1 MEGDAT
7 DSGTGTRA
15 RDYPPLIGTMNTDD
29 TKTTASQYR
38 EHLRS
43 LVRCAVN
50 TLPQVRFNKND
61 PQHFV
66 VICLYG
72 TILQSA
78 SDCYRL
84 MQEPTVLLAAALRSI
99 LESYVDLVAI
109 IGDRDHAKRMLATFH
124 DEQRK
129 HLEDMIRAPANP
141 FHVDV
146 AQHIDPAEK
155 LKEVGAELQS
165 LREQGHHPLS
175 VYDRFAQA
183 GLTDLY
189 RTAYWQLLQGH
200 NNIVALER
208 RHIRR
213 VGEDFEIDVFS
224 ENTDDEICM
233 HCDTLGGILVQSTRK
248 LYELVGF
255 SMPADFERT
264 IAAFEAARPPH

>member
-1 MEGDAT
+1 LESGAT
-7 DSGTGTRA
+7 DSGTSTMA
-15 RDYPPLIGTMNTDD
+15 REYPSSIATN
-29 TKTTASQYR
+29 AAAVQYR

-43 LVRCAVN
+43 LIACAVN
-50 TLPQVRFNKND
+50 ALPQVRFNKHD
-61 PQHFV
+61 PQHSIA
-66 VICLYG
+66 ICLYG

-84 MQEPTVLLAAALRSI
+84 MQEPTVLVAGALRSI

-129 HLEDMIRAPANP
+129 HLEDMVRTPTNP

-146 AQHIDPAEK
+146 AQHIEPAEK
-155 LKEVGAELQS
+155 LKEVEAELQS
-165 LREQGHHPLS
+165 LREQGHQPLS
-175 VYDRFAQA
+175 VYDRFARA

-189 RTAYWQLLQGH
+189 RTAYWQLCLHAH

-224 ENTDDEICM
+224 ENSDDDIVL

-248 LYELVGF
+248 LYGLVDF
-255 SMPADFERT
+255 QIMPAEFEKT
-264 IAAFEAARPPH
+264 IAAFEAVRPTH

>member
-1 MEGDAT
+1 MDM
-7 DSGTGTRA
+7 
-15 RDYPPLIGTMNTDD
+15 MNNNES
-29 TKTTASQYR
+29 KTTASQYR

-43 LVRCAVN
+43 LVMCAVN
-50 TLPQVRFNKND
+50 TLPQVRFSKND
-61 PQHFV
+61 SQHFV
-66 VICLYG
+66 AICLYG
-72 TILQSA
+72 TVLQSA

-84 MQEPTVLLAAALRSI
+84 MQEPTVLVAGALRGI
-99 LESYVDLVAI
+99 LESYADLATI
-109 IGDRDHAKRMLATFH
+109 CADRNHTKRMLATLY

-141 FHVDV
+141 FHIDV
-146 AQHIDPAEK
+146 AQHIDPAAK
-155 LKEVGAELQS
+155 LKEVAAELQS

-189 RTAYWQLLQGH
+189 RTAYWQLCLQAH

-213 VGEDFEIDVFS
+213 VGGDFEIDVFS
-224 ENTDDEICM
+224 ENGDDEIRM

-255 SMPADFERT
+255 SMPADFET
-264 IAAFEAARPPH
+264 VIAAFEAARPPH